1 MKTEAIFIS
10 SYVIT
15 IATETAAAL
24 LFRIKSAR
32 DLTVVLAANTLTN
45 PVLNLIFMMAVL
57 RMGVAGVRPLLYAME
72 AVVVICEAL
81 IYRKLIPT
89 LERPFSFSF
98 AANMASFLMGIFIG

>member
-1 MKTEAIFIS
+1 MTTEVIFIF

-24 LFRIKSAR
+24 LFGIKSAR
-32 DLTVVLAANTLTN
+32 DMTVILLANTLTN
-45 PVLNLIFMMAVL
+45 PVLNLIFMLAVL
-57 RMGVAGVRPLLYAME
+57 KMGIAGARPLLFAME
-72 AVVVICEAL
+72 AAVVICEAL

-89 LERPFSFSF
+89 LERPFAFSF

>member
-1 MKTEAIFIS
+1 MKTEVLFIS

-45 PVLNLIFMMAVL
+45 PLINLLYMLAVL
-57 RMGVAGVRPLLYAME
+57 KLGIVGARPLLFAME
-72 AVVVICEAL
+72 AAVVICEAL

-89 LERPFSFSF
+89 LERPFAFSF